1 MLRTTLRYAAFLAI
15 LYSSAYAFARIAAVY
30 FYVTEF
36 QDFVKQEVKFAP
48 FRKGTDETR
57 LFEDIRD
64 AARFYNLQIDP
75 AKDIKIRKTTTI
87 PGMTWTTLGVD
98 VKYTALVD
106 LNLYKHPLHFHTAA
120 SVAY

>member
-1 MLRTTLRYAAFLAI
+1 MHRTLLRSVIFLTI

-48 FRKGTDETR
+48 VRNNTDETR
-57 LFEDIRD
+57 LFEHIRD
-64 AARFYNLQIDP
+64 AARFYNLEIDP
-75 AKDIKIRKTTTI
+75 ANDIKIQKTVTI
-87 PGMTWTTLGVD
+87 PGMHLTTLGVD

-106 LNLYKHPLHFHTAA
+106 LNVIKRPLHFHTAA
-120 SVAY
+120 SATY

>member
-1 MLRTTLRYAAFLAI
+1 MHRTLVRSLIFLTV

-48 FRKGTDETR
+48 VRNNTDETR
-57 LFEDIRD
+57 LFEHIRD

-75 AKDIKIRKTTTI
+75 SKDIKIRKTVTI
-87 PGMTWTTLGVD
+87 PGMNWTTLGVD

-106 LNLYKHPLHFHTAA
+106 LNVIKHPLHFHTAA